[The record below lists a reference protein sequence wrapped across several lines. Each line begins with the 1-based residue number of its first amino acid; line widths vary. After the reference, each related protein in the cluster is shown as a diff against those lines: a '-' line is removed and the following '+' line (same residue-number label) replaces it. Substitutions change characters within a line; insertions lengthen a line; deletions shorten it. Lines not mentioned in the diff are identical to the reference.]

1 MCVYLRTKC
10 QVSSIILTSFRQEVS
25 GGGGGG
31 GGGGDNSL
39 LQNKP
44 LKSTPRLE
52 LNLDCQY
59 SILLGIYQVAFK

>member
-25 GGGGGG
+25 GGV

-59 SILLGIYQVAFK
+59 SILFGIYQVPFK